1 MTTGITQY
9 KLENGLMVSLKEI
22 HTAPIVSHWVSFR
35 VGSRDELPGKTGLSH
50 WVEHMQF
57 KGTPQFPNTLLDKTI
72 SRHGGIWNAFT
83 YLDWTAYFETLPA
96 DKLELA
102 IQIESD
108 RMVNCLYSPKEV
120 ESERSVIISERE
132 GHENEPLFRLDEAI
146 QHAAFDSHPY
156 RYGTIGEKK
165 DLRRISRE
173 DLYNHY
179 QTYYAPG
186 NAVLA
191 IAGDFNTD
199 IVIPKIKEIYG
210 AIKTGCPAIHNSQH
224 EPPPGSE
231 RRLEVRGPGE
241 TTYLQLAYRSP
252 QAAHDDF
259 FAFSVLNSLL
269 TGPSGLS
276 FFGGGGISNKT
287 SRLYRSLVE
296 KDWAISVG
304 GGLQATIDPF
314 FYEIMITVR
323 PDQKPGMILD
333 VVDNEICRL
342 QDSLVPTEEID
353 RAIKQARALFAYSTE
368 NITNQAFW
376 LGYAEM
382 FASYDWFVHYVDHL
396 SKITPADIQRI
407 AQEYLRPSRRVVGTY
422 LPGKRKRIITHAA
435 T

>member
-1 MTTGITQY
+1 
-9 KLENGLMVSLKEI
+9 
-22 HTAPIVSHWVSFR
+22 
-35 VGSRDELPGKTGLSH
+35 
-50 WVEHMQF
+50 
-57 KGTPQFPNTLLDKTI
+57 
-72 SRHGGIWNAFT
+72 
-83 YLDWTAYFETLPA
+83 
-96 DKLELA
+96 
-102 IQIESD
+102 
-108 RMVNCLYSPKEV
+108 
-120 ESERSVIISERE
+120 
-132 GHENEPLFRLDEAI
+132 
-146 QHAAFDSHPY
+146 
-156 RYGTIGEKK
+156 
-165 DLRRISRE
+165 
-173 DLYNHY
+173 
-179 QTYYAPG
+179 
-186 NAVLA
+186 
-191 IAGDFNTD
+191 
-199 IVIPKIKEIYG
+199 
-210 AIKTGCPAIHNSQH
+210 
-224 EPPPGSE
+224 
-231 RRLEVRGPGE
+231 LEVRGPGE